1 MKYLLILFS
10 GLEISDGLMTDFFV
24 RNGLVQESNSLMEPI
39 IRDGNFL
46 LLKITGAIICGFILW
61 TIYKRF
67 SRIAL
72 IAVSSISV
80 FYGLVIIWNLSV
92 ILRL

>member
-1 MKYLLILFS
+1 MKYLLFLFS
-10 GLEISDGLMTDFFV
+10 GLEISDGVMTDFFV

-46 LLKITGAIICGFILW
+46 LLKIAGAVICGLIFWI
-61 TIYKRF
+61 IYKRF
-67 SRIAL
+67 SRAAFIV
-72 IAVSSISV
+72 VSSISA
-80 FYGLVIIWNLSV
+80 FYLAVLIWNLGV

>member
-1 MKYLLILFS
+1 MKYLLVLFS
-10 GLEISDGLMTDFFV
+10 GLEISDGVITDFFV

-46 LLKITGAIICGFILW
+46 LLKIAGAIISGFIFW
-61 TIYKRF
+61 IIYKRF
-67 SRIAL
+67 SRAVFIV
-72 IAVSSISV
+72 VSSISV
-80 FYGLVIIWNLSV
+80 FYLLVIIWNLGV

>member
-10 GLEISDGLMTDFFV
+10 GLGISDGLMTDFFV
-24 RNGLVQESNSLMEPI
+24 RNSLVQEGNSLMEPV

-46 LLKITGAIICGFILW
+46 LLKITGVIICGFILW
-61 TIYKRF
+61 TVYKRF
-67 SRIAL
+67 SRAVL
-72 IAVSSISV
+72 ITVSSISV

>member
-1 MKYLLILFS
+1 MKYLLILFR

-24 RNGLVQESNSLMEPI
+24 RNGLVKEGNSLMEPI

-46 LLKITGAIICGFILW
+46 LLKIAGVIICGFILW

-67 SRIAL
+67 SRAVL
-72 IAVSSISV
+72 IAISSISV

>member
-1 MKYLLILFS
+1 MKYLLVLFS

-24 RNGLVQESNSLMEPI
+24 RNGLVQEGNSLMEPI

-46 LLKITGAIICGFILW
+46 LLKIAGVIICGFILW

-67 SRIAL
+67 SRAVL

-92 ILRL
+92 ILHL